1 MPSQLP
7 DAHTGEAQAPFV
19 SVQNIEWLMPILYWR
34 VLPCSVARR
43 PSAGAQISGRGGAGN
58 VFKGED
64 TAALRA
70 ASKENA
76 IEDGTLPPSTA
87 STNSGS
93 SNETQAAKS
102 KPKSWFFGK
111 KN

>member
-1 MPSQLP
+1 MAKNNDPVETRLRQDLTP
-7 DAHTGEAQAPFV
+7 
-19 SVQNIEWLMPILYWR
+19 
-34 VLPCSVARR
+34 VARR